1 MIPECSLCDSGRTG
15 VWSPA
20 TVSDMGVKKPEST
33 ILNMGRIR
41 ESSFKKPVTITS
53 GVGWV
58 GMCLWDLPGVA
69 VVKNPPA
76 DAGDTCLI
84 PGSGRSPE
92 VGNGNPHQY
101 SCLGNPMDRGAWG
114 LQSMGSQKSQT

>member
-20 TVSDMGVKKPEST
+20 TVSDMGVRKPEST

-53 GVGWV
+53 AVGRDVSMGPPWSCSGKEPTCRYRRHVLDSWV
-58 GMCLWDLPGVA
+58 G
-69 VVKNPPA
+69 K
-76 DAGDTCLI
+76 I
-84 PGSGRSPE
+84 P
-92 VGNGNPHQY
+92 
-101 SCLGNPMDRGAWG
+101 
-114 LQSMGSQKSQT
+114 